1 MMNEKEITKKV
12 KQNQQQNS
20 EMMYMNR
27 IPHALWPRPQNVKRK
42 QCCNKFNK
50 IF

>member
-20 EMMYMNR
+20 EMMYMTKTTMLLCLKK
-27 IPHALWPRPQNVKRK
+27 H
-42 QCCNKFNK
+42 F
-50 IF
+50 